1 MAVWKKALLGG
12 TVAAIAYPMI
22 FPMFEFV
29 TSAKAQVQPPDGGSW
44 LQSNKVFGKNLRG
57 N

>member
-29 TSAKAQVQPPDGGSW
+29 TSAKAPDGGSW